1 MLRTTIY
8 FTVILLAG
16 SAPGWAA
23 GSKGALSAA
32 EQTAAIQA
40 VRPYALNY
48 TERLPNYLCT
58 LTTRHTSRPGNAIN
72 NPTIRTT
79 TIEEQIS
86 FADKKEVRK
95 IVRTEGS
102 DRDSIVEPLSSG
114 EFGNLLALIFDPA
127 SGADLKWDRQ
137 ATLDG
142 HKTDVLAFHVPQS
155 SGYVLVQSTGSIRVP
170 FEGFVYADAQT
181 RAVLRIQTKCTDIPP
196 HSEYR
201 TVDMT
206 LDYKATQVAG
216 REFIL
221 PAHFVLN
228 YFNEVADRQNI
239 NDGRYSAYRQF
250 GADVSIQFE
259 DQKNSGTNEV
269 R

>member
-1 MLRTTIY
+1 MVRTTIY
-8 FTVILLAG
+8 CTLILLAG

-23 GSKGALSAA
+23 GSKGALSAT
-32 EQTAAIQA
+32 EQTAAIKA
-40 VRPYALNY
+40 VREYALNY

-58 LTTRHTSRPGNAIN
+58 LTTRHTSRRANAVN
-72 NPTIRTT
+72 DPAIRTT

-86 FADKKEVRK
+86 FSGKKEVHK

-102 DRDSIVEPLSSG
+102 DRDSVVGPLSSG
-114 EFGNLLALIFDPA
+114 EFRNLLAIIFDPA
-127 SGADLKWDRQ
+127 SGADLKWDRK

-155 SGYVLVQSTGSIRVP
+155 SGYVLVQSTGGIRVP

-181 RAVLRIQTKCTDIPP
+181 SAVLRIQAKCTDIPP

-228 YFNEVADRQNI
+228 YFSEVADRQNI

-250 GADVSIQFE
+250 SANTSIRFE
-259 DQKNSGTNEV
+259 DQKQ
-269 R
+269 